1 MRALTLNDG
10 LVFGLL
16 LIAVL
21 LFFWPA
27 EYVIGGADASVYLHL
42 GAIWSRTGSFT
53 FTEPLL
59 ADVSP
64 ALFPGLMREMRPGQP
79 MQYLRFPGFY
89 INAGEPSR
97 IVPQFYPLH
106 PTWLT
111 LAYGLFGLSG
121 SLYVTPLWAML
132 GVWAVYLAFK
142 HLCGA
147 KAGLIGAF
155 LLMITPLQIYFA
167 RYPTAESLTQYL
179 TWAALF
185 SFIMYSTE
193 GGALWGFLSGCALG
207 QTFLTRID
215 ALPMLLIP
223 GVWLL
228 LNVVRHG
235 LRLELL
241 WFFTPLYA
249 FTTPG
254 RGARAWSFI
263 SVCMGDI
270 RQSVASR
277 DAIPTLSMVDVGH
290 FMWYVPGS
298 LWHAALPNCW
308 ITACSRG

>member
-1 MRALTLNDG
+1 MTLTDG

-42 GAIWSRTGSFT
+42 GAVWSRTGSFT
-53 FTEPLL
+53 FSEPLL

-64 ALFPGLMREMRPGQP
+64 VLFPGLMREMRPGQP

-185 SFIMYSTE
+185 SFIVYSKE
-193 GGALWGFLSGCALG
+193 GGALWGLLSGCALG

-228 LNVVRHG
+228 LNVVQHG

-241 WFFTPLYA
+241 WFFTPLLLLLLQAAAQGLGPSY
-249 FTTPG
+249 
-254 RGARAWSFI
+254 
-263 SVCMGDI
+263 
-270 RQSVASR
+270 Q
-277 DAIPTLSMVDVGH
+277 
-290 FMWYVPGS
+290 YVWEIYGS
-298 LWHAALPNCW
+298 LWRRVTLYLPYLWLMLVILCGMSLVLYGMRCFP
-308 ITACSRG
+308 TAGSRLVRVV